1 MIGYA
6 SGLSAWSRSRKA
18 VTDSLP
24 CLCFLLSGALAV
36 VSEGVDAVFHLAAVD
51 SGAADAN
58 FDLGMKVNFDAT
70 RAVLTRCRRL
80 EVRPLKL
87 LYLACELWSMACEL
101 WSMACELN
109 GRRLQGVSRVSHV
122 GAQDCAKSRTESWGL
137 VQKSHFNGFY
147 TNQVAH
153 ECDDRPTLSNVLTSI
168 NKIKRSRFY
177 FARRPTR
184 CRYWNRNRYAVRSL
198 R

>member
-101 WSMACELN
+101 WSMACALWSLACELWFMACEIVHYFGN
-109 GRRLQGVSRVSHV
+109 
-122 GAQDCAKSRTESWGL
+122 
-137 VQKSHFNGFY
+137 Y
-147 TNQVAH
+147 
-153 ECDDRPTLSNVLTSI
+153 SNSLTTSETTLTSYI
-168 NKIKRSRFY
+168 IEYSYSLDTKSMSYTIIYTLAKC
-177 FARRPTR
+177 AE
-184 CRYWNRNRYAVRSL
+184 AV
-198 R
+198 